1 MIEFSPITSLD
12 ESDVRYEFSRSG
24 GAGGQNVNKRNTKAT
39 LYFSIPKSKKLT
51 EEQKTIL
58 MCHGCVAKDT
68 PELNKVWNRI
78 NSNGDIVISSS
89 SERSQEDNKR
99 NALQVLNQEMNLALS
114 VPKERILAIP
124 FKVKKKV
131 RAVKEQRKTLQYKRK
146 RSFGE

>member
-1 MIEFSPITSLD
+1 MIEFTPLIILD
-12 ESDVRYEFSRSG
+12 DSDVRFEFSRSG
-24 GAGGQNVNKRNTKAT
+24 GAGGQNVNKRNTQAV

-58 MCHGCVAKDT
+58 MCHACVATDT

-78 NSNGDIVISSS
+78 NSNGDIVIKSS

-99 NALQVLNQEMNLALS
+99 NAVRILNQELNTALAI
-114 VPKERILAIP
+114 PKERILKIP
-124 FKVKKKV
+124 LKVKKKV
-131 RAVKEQRKTLQYKRK
+131 RAVKEQHKTLQYKRK